1 MKSILKSLLTGIT
14 SFLILSGCNSIKVI
28 SDKDPTVDFSQFK
41 TFEYY
46 GWAEESDKILNRFD
60 KERIESAFGDEFRK
74 RGMTYVESG
83 GDVIITLFIVAE
95 QKTKTTATTTG
106 MGGMYG
112 GYGGYYGYGPGY
124 GWGGGMTTTTY
135 NDYDYVVGTLV
146 VDMYDA
152 KAKHL
157 IWEASGSKTIKEDT
171 KGREDRIKISVAQIM
186 KKYPVPAAK

>member
-1 MKSILKSLLTGIT
+1 MKGIVKIGLLGIFAVLAI
-14 SFLILSGCNSIKVI
+14 SSCSSIKVI
-28 SDKDPTVDFSQFK
+28 SDMDQTVDFTKFK

-74 RGMTYVESG
+74 RGMTYVESE
-83 GDVIITLFIVAE
+83 GDVIVTLFIVTE

-112 GYGGYYGYGPGY
+112 GYGGYYGHGPGY
-124 GWGGGMTTTTY
+124 GWGGGMSTTTY
-135 NDYDYVVGTLV
+135 SDYDYVVGTLV

-152 KAKHL
+152 KEKHL
-157 IWEASGSKTIKEDT
+157 IWEASGSGSIKENP
-171 KGREDRIKISVAQIM
+171 KGREDRIKNTVMLIM
-186 KKYPVPAAK
+186 RKYPVPAAK